1 MGKINNYT
9 EFILESKLDLILEAK
24 IAYSD
29 EFKSILSKIDLPISN
44 NLIELED
51 KELDVN
57 TNYIDI
63 NKEKDDIVYFKPDD
77 KVTKLYK
84 VIYSRHA
91 SVGSYYSDSSD
102 LKNSGKYDIKNVKI
116 PAIGQTGEAHKLTID
131 ENTSNG
137 RFRFY
142 RVTHGGR
149 IAK

>member
-1 MGKINNYT
+1 M
-9 EFILESKLDLILEAK
+9 
-24 IAYSD
+24 
-29 EFKSILSKIDLPISN
+29 
-44 NLIELED
+44 ED

-91 SVGSYYSDSSD
+91 SVGSYYSASSD

-131 ENTSNG
+131 EIMKLYPDNQYLKSLYSNG
-137 RFRFY
+137 VSIVHFKWNDGEILVRSDLLKIDIDES
-142 RVTHGGR
+142 VSNSEIKIG
-149 IAK
+149 